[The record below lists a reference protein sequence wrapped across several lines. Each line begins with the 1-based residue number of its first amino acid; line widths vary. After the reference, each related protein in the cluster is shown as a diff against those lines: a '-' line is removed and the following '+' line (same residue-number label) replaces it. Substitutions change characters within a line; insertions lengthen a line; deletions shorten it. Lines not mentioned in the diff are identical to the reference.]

1 MRIHLAR
8 SAGFCFGVRR
18 ALDMAFE
25 TAKSHKT
32 VCMLGNIVHNEDVI
46 AAIKKAGIKK
56 IRVLR
61 EGQGKI
67 LLLRAHGASRA
78 TIKRAQRQGYSI
90 IDATCPM
97 VKEIHKIATTAE
109 KEGNS
114 IIIIGDKKH
123 DEVRGII
130 GQLKGRALLIDDIGR
145 IPWRRVEQLKKVT
158 VVTQSTQNHDKVKK
172 IITQLRTKIP
182 CLKFYNTICGPTR
195 TKQAEIKSLPL
206 KNNVVIVIGSKTSA
220 NTRRLYEI
228 AKMLNPRSYW
238 IHSKDDIRRE
248 WFRGAKT
255 VGVTSGAS
263 TPRESTQA
271 IIAAIEKL

>member
-1 MRIHLAR
+1 MKIHLAR
-8 SAGFCFGVRR
+8 SAGICFGVRR

-25 TAKSHKT
+25 TIKSHKT
-32 VCMLGNIVHNEDVI
+32 VCMLGDIVHNEDVI

-56 IRVLR
+56 IRALR
-61 EGQGKI
+61 HGQGKT
-67 LLLRAHGASRA
+67 LLIRAHGASRA
-78 TIKRAQRQGYSI
+78 TLKKARRQGYVI

-109 KEGNS
+109 KKGHS

-130 GQLKGRALLIDDIGR
+130 GQLKGRALLIDDIKR
-145 IPWRRVEQLKKVT
+145 IPWRQIDRLEKVA
-158 VVTQSTQNHDKVKK
+158 VVTQSTQNQDKVEK
-172 IITQLRTKIP
+172 IIAQLRTKIP

-195 TKQAEIKSLPL
+195 IKQTEIKSMPL
-206 KNNVVIVIGSKTSA
+206 KNDVVIVIGSKASA

-228 AKMLNPRSYW
+228 AKKLNPRSYW

-248 WFRGAKT
+248 WFRGAKS

-271 IIAAIEKL
+271 IIAAIKKL